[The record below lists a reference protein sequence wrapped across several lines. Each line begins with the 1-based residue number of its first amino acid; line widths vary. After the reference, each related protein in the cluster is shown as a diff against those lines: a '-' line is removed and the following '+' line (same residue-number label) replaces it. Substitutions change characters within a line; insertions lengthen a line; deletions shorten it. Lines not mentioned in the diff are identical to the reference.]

1 MSDDLRPHGS
11 DGQPDSTPAGWR
23 PIVIYCL
30 IAFGLAWLVSLPLW
44 LGDGL
49 ASPLFLVCSVT
60 MMLTPTISAVIVT
73 KFIEHRPV
81 LVTLGIKPRVGAG
94 RTIGF
99 LALALLVI
107 WVVVLLGLVSS
118 AIFGTYAFDLV
129 GLSGFRQVLDSQLQ
143 AAGTSADSLNMPI
156 RLLWAL
162 QFATVA
168 VGAVIN
174 TLPAAGEEIGWRGY
188 LFPRLLDRLG

>member
-11 DGQPDSTPAGWR
+11 DRQPDPTPTGWR

-44 LGDGL
+44 
-49 ASPLFLVCSVT
+49 LVCSVT

-118 AIFGTYAFDLV
+118 AIFGT
-129 GLSGFRQVLDSQLQ
+129 
-143 AAGTSADSLNMPI
+143 
-156 RLLWAL
+156 
-162 QFATVA
+162 
-168 VGAVIN
+168 
-174 TLPAAGEEIGWRGY
+174 
-188 LFPRLLDRLG
+188 